1 MIARWRPSWHG
12 CEYLVDL
19 SPNLRDDCLDRRD
32 AAVDISRLDAY
43 GARGR
48 PGVVSL
54 RRGEEYGDGSQVDA
68 PFQIIKLALE
78 LFQCW
83 QPAKAGHY
91 YEQIL
96 IWAIS
101 KVNLASLGG

>member
-1 MIARWRPSWHG
+1 MIARWRPSWMDVNTWSISPPT
-12 CEYLVDL
+12 CETIALT
-19 SPNLRDDCLDRRD
+19 
-32 AAVDISRLDAY
+32 AATLPSTS
-43 GARGR
+43 
-48 PGVVSL
+48 VVSL

-68 PFQIIKLALE
+68 PFQKIKLGLE

-91 YEQIL
+91 YGQTL

-101 KVNLASLGG
+101 KVNLASLGS